1 MAPPFSLS
9 GNKLRVYSSL
19 TATPLRLVALHEH
32 LILSAMRCFQNDDKA
47 ERIADGSRIMYGFD
61 GAGAARDGVAAFLQ
75 WPYGPSLIRARRRS
89 PLEYW
94 RS

>member
-19 TATPLRLVALHEH
+19 TATHLRLVAPPEH
-32 LILSAMRCFQNDDKA
+32 LIQNAMRCFQG
-47 ERIADGSRIMYGFD
+47 DGLRRRGLQTNHALPKTMLSLSFGGRT
-61 GAGAARDGVAAFLQ
+61 ASHLTWAR
-75 WPYGPSLIRARRRS
+75 WRS
-89 PLEYW
+89 PLEHW